1 MSRGRTIMRPSALA
15 ALLMLTIAAPSAQAD
30 GVAGLKAYEA
40 GDYATALQEF
50 MPLAQAGQASAQAAI
65 GQMYL
70 DGHGVPQDLAQA
82 AIWLEKAASGGNAR
96 ARAQIGALYATGT
109 GVPQDEMK
117 ASYWLLKAANQ
128 NVRQS
133 QRFMAQRFYGGLGVP
148 KDLAQSFLYAA
159 LCARQGDPEGQ
170 ALMNL
175 LANEMTPEEK
185 ARAQAL
191 LQAWQPST
199 N

>member
-1 MSRGRTIMRPSALA
+1 MSLRYAGFLALSLTFLMPSAY
-15 ALLMLTIAAPSAQAD
+15 AD
-30 GVAGLKAYEA
+30 GIAGLKAYEA
-40 GDYATALQEF
+40 GDYATALKEF
-50 MPLAQAGQASAQAAI
+50 MPLAEAGQPSAQAAI

-70 DGHGVPQDLAQA
+70 DGHGVPQDPAQA
-82 AIWLEKAASGGNAR
+82 ALWLEKAANGGNAR

-133 QRFMAQRFYGGLGVP
+133 QRFMAFRFYEGRGVP
-148 KDLAQSFLYAA
+148 KDLAQSFLYSA
-159 LCARQGDPEGQ
+159 LCARQGDTDCQ
-170 ALMNL
+170 SLMNL
-175 LANEMTPEEK
+175 LATQMTPDEQ
-185 ARAQAL
+185 ARAQIM
-191 LQAWQPST
+191 LQSWQPSS

>member
-1 MSRGRTIMRPSALA
+1 MGRQMSRLGCA
-15 ALLMLTIAAPSAQAD
+15 AGIAAVLLIASPMAHAD
-30 GVAGLKAYEA
+30 GNAGLKAYQA
-40 GDYATALQEF
+40 GDYATALKEF
-50 MPLAQAGQASAQAAI
+50 LPLAEAGQASAQAAV

-70 DGHGVPQDLAQA
+70 DGLGVPKDPAQA
-82 AIWLEKAASGGNAR
+82 AAWLEKAAGGGNAR

-133 QRFMAQRFYGGLGVP
+133 QRFMALRFYAGQGVP
-148 KDLAQSFLYAA
+148 RDLAQSFLYAA

-170 ALMNL
+170 ALLNQ
-175 LANEMTPEEK
+175 LATEMSPEEK

-191 LQAWQPST
+191 LQTWQPG

>member
-1 MSRGRTIMRPSALA
+1 MTLRSAALA
-15 ALLMLTIAAPSAQAD
+15 ALAIITLTTPSALAD
-30 GVAGLKAYEA
+30 GVAGLQAYEA
-40 GDYATALQEF
+40 GDYATALKEF
-50 MPLAQAGQASAQAAI
+50 LPLAEAGQPSAQAAI

-70 DGHGVPQDLAQA
+70 DGHGVPQDPAQA
-82 AIWLEKAASGGNAR
+82 AIWLEKAAGGGNAR

-109 GVPQDEMK
+109 GVTQDEMK

-133 QRFMAQRFYGGLGVP
+133 QRFMALRFYAGQGVP

-159 LCARQGDPEGQ
+159 LCARQGDQDGQ
-170 ALMNL
+170 ALLNQ
-175 LANEMTPEEK
+175 LATEMTPDEK

-191 LQAWQPST
+191 LQGWQPS
-199 N
+199 NN

>member
-1 MSRGRTIMRPSALA
+1 MSRVARTILATAILITLTTPSAF
-15 ALLMLTIAAPSAQAD
+15 AD

-40 GDYATALQEF
+40 GDYATALKEF
-50 MPLAQAGQASAQAAI
+50 MPLAEAGQPSAQAAI

-70 DGHGVPQDLAQA
+70 DGHGVQQDPAQA
-82 AIWLEKAASGGNAR
+82 AIWLEKAAGGNNAR
-96 ARAQIGALYATGT
+96 AQAQIGALYATGT

-133 QRFMAQRFYGGLGVP
+133 QRFMSQRFFYGLGVP

-170 ALMNL
+170 AMTQV
-175 LANEMTPEEK
+175 LAKQMTPAEQ
-185 ARAQAL
+185 ARAQML
-191 LQAWQPST
+191 LQAWQPAS

>member
-1 MSRGRTIMRPSALA
+1 MTPTRPGTALLA
-15 ALLMLTIAAPSAQAD
+15 ALLTFATSPAFAD

-50 MPLAQAGQASAQAAI
+50 MPLAEAGQTSAQAAV

-70 DGHGVPQDLAQA
+70 DGHGVPQDPAQA
-82 AIWLEKAASGGNAR
+82 AVWLEKAAAGGNAR
-96 ARAQIGALYATGT
+96 ARAQIGAMYATGT
-109 GVPQDEMK
+109 GVVQDEMK

-133 QRFMAQRFYGGLGVP
+133 QRFMAQRFYYGQGVP
-148 KDLAQSFLYAA
+148 KDLTQSFLYAA

-170 ALMNL
+170 AMTQE
-175 LANEMTPEEK
+175 LAKQMTPEEQ
-185 ARAQAL
+185 ARALTLVQS
-191 LQAWQPST
+191 WQPSA

>member
-1 MSRGRTIMRPSALA
+1 MRLRSAAAAALA
-15 ALLMLTIAAPSAQAD
+15 IIALTAPSAMAD

-40 GDYATALQEF
+40 GDYATALKEF
-50 MPLAQAGQASAQAAI
+50 LPLAEAGQAAAQAAV

-70 DGHGVPQDLAQA
+70 DGHGVPQDPAQA

-148 KDLAQSFLYAA
+148 RDLAQSFLYAA
-159 LCARQGDPEGQ
+159 LCARQGDTEGQ
-170 ALMNL
+170 ALANQ
-175 LANEMTPEEK
+175 LATEMTPEEK

-191 LQAWQPST
+191 LQAWQIT
-199 N
+199 NN

>member
-1 MSRGRTIMRPSALA
+1 MSRLGFAAGIAAVLLISSPLALA
-15 ALLMLTIAAPSAQAD
+15 D
-30 GVAGLKAYEA
+30 GNAGLKAYQA
-40 GDYATALQEF
+40 GDYATALKEF
-50 MPLAQAGQASAQAAI
+50 LPMAEAGQASAQAAV

-70 DGHGVPQDLAQA
+70 DGLGVPKDPAQA
-82 AIWLEKAASGGNAR
+82 AAWLEKAASGGNAR

-133 QRFMAQRFYGGLGVP
+133 QRFMALRFYAGQGVP
-148 KDLAQSFLYAA
+148 RDLAQSFLYAA
-159 LCARQGDPEGQ
+159 LCAKQGDPEGQ
-170 ALMNL
+170 ALLNQ
-175 LANEMTPEEK
+175 LATEMSPEEK

-191 LQAWQPST
+191 LQTWQPS

>member
-1 MSRGRTIMRPSALA
+1 VSRIHRAAILA
-15 ALLMLTIAAPSAQAD
+15 ASMLATLMPPVSAD

-40 GDYATALQEF
+40 GDYATALKEF
-50 MPLAQAGQASAQAAI
+50 TPLAEAGQASAQAAL

-70 DGHGVPQDLAQA
+70 DGHGVPQDPARA
-82 AIWLEKAASGGNAR
+82 AIWLEKAANGGLAR

-109 GVPQDEMK
+109 GVPQNEMN
-117 ASYWLLKAANQ
+117 ASYWLLKAAAQ

-133 QRFMAQRFYGGLGVP
+133 QRFMSERFYFAQGVP
-148 KDLAQSFLYAA
+148 KDMVQSFLYAA
-159 LCARQGDPEGQ
+159 LCAKQGDPVCEVRVQ
-170 ALMNL
+170 NL
-175 LANEMTPEEK
+175 AGEMTPEEQ

-191 LQAWQPST
+191 ITSWKPTT

>member
-1 MSRGRTIMRPSALA
+1 MMGRRFAAGIAVLLLGTPLALA
-15 ALLMLTIAAPSAQAD
+15 D
-30 GVAGLKAYEA
+30 GNAGLKAYQA
-40 GDYATALQEF
+40 GDYATAMAEF
-50 MPLAQAGQASAQAAI
+50 MPLAAAGQASAQAAV

-70 DGHGVPQDLAQA
+70 DGLGVPANPAQA
-82 AIWLEKAASGGNAR
+82 AIWLEKAAGGGNAR

-133 QRFMAQRFYGGLGVP
+133 QRFMAQRFYHGQGVP

-159 LCARQGDPEGQ
+159 LSAKQGDPEGQ
-170 ALMNL
+170 EMTSI
-175 LANEMTPEEK
+175 LANQMTPEEK

-191 LQAWQPST
+191 VASWQPS